1 MTHPAFNA
9 LLNGISGVLLVAG
22 FIAIK
27 RGRRDGHARLMVAAF
42 AMSMAFLAS
51 YVVYHA
57 RSLHTP
63 YGKHDWT
70 RPVYFAIL
78 ISHVLLAA
86 VNLPMVLRTLS
97 LARKRDWT
105 RHRKWARWTFPIW
118 LYVSV
123 TGVVVYWMLYRL

>member
-27 RGRRDGHARLMVAAF
+27 RGKRDGHAKFMLSAALM
-42 AMSMAFLAS
+42 SLAFLVS
-51 YVVYHA
+51 YVIYHA
-57 RSLHTP
+57 TKLHTP
-63 YGKHDWT
+63 YEKHDWT
-70 RPVYFAIL
+70 RGLYFAVL

-86 VNLPMVLRTLS
+86 INLPMVVRTLW
-97 LARKRDWT
+97 LAKKQDWQ
-105 RHRKWARWTFPIW
+105 RHKKWARWTFPIW

-123 TGVVVYWMLYRL
+123 TGVVVHLMLYEL